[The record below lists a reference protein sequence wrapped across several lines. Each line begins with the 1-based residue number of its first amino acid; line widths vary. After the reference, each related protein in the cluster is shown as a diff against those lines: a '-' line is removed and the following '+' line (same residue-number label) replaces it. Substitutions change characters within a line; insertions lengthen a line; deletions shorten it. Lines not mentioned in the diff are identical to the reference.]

1 MSNNKE
7 WYEDDDDLDLDD
19 LDQSDAG
26 IRNLRKAD
34 RAKSKRI
41 KELETELD
49 SLRKFQRDSVVSS
62 VLKEKGINPNIAKFI
77 PADIATEQE
86 AINNWL
92 AENGE
97 LFSGYQPQKQ
107 DTNPSINSEELA
119 LMREMDAITST
130 ASVPDGVNDINS
142 AIKNAQSAEEI
153 YRLFGV
159 E

>member
-62 VLKEKGINPNIAKFI
+62 VLKEKGVNPNIAKFI
-77 PADIATEQE
+77 PTDLATDQE
-86 AINNWL
+86 AIDSWL
-92 AENGE
+92 NENGE
-97 LFSGYQPQKQ
+97 LFGYQPQKQ
-107 DTNPSINSEELA
+107 NANNSVSPEELA
-119 LMREMDAITST
+119 LMREMDAITSS
-130 ASVPDGVNDINS
+130 ASVPDGVNDLNS
-142 AIKNAQSAEEI
+142 AIKNAQTAEEI
-153 YRLFGV
+153 YKLFGV

>member
-107 DTNPSINSEELA
+107 DTNTSINPEELA

>member
-7 WYEDDDDLDLDD
+7 WYEDDDDLELDDD
-19 LDQSDAG
+19 LDQDSAM
-26 IRNLRKAD
+26 RNVRKAE

-41 KELETELD
+41 KELETELET
-49 SLRKFQRDSVVSS
+49 LRKFQRDSVLSS
-62 VLKEKGINPNIAKFI
+62 VLNEKGINPKIAALI
-77 PADIATEQE
+77 PATVASDPE
-86 AINNWL
+86 AINTWL
-92 AENGE
+92 SEYGE
-97 LFSGYQPQKQ
+97 IFGVKPTQQNA
-107 DTNPSINSEELA
+107 TNSISPEELA
-119 LMREMDAITST
+119 LMREMDAVTSN

>member
-7 WYEDDDDLDLDD
+7 WYEDDDDLDQDD
-19 LDQSDAG
+19 LDQDESG
-26 IRNLRKAD
+26 LRSLRKAE

-49 SLRKFQRDSVVSS
+49 SLRKFQRDSVIGS

-77 PADIATEQE
+77 PADLATEQD

-92 AENGE
+92 FENGE
-97 LFSGYQPQKQ
+97 FFGYKPQ
-107 DTNPSINSEELA
+107 TENVNPSINQEELA

-142 AIKNAQSAEEI
+142 AIKNAQTAEEI

>member
-41 KELETELD
+41 KELETELEN
-49 SLRKFQRDSVVSS
+49 LRKFQRETVVSS
-62 VLKEKGINPNIAKFI
+62 VLKEKGVNPNIAKFI
-77 PADIATEQE
+77 PADLATDQE
-86 AINNWL
+86 AINSWL
-92 AENGE
+92 LENGE
-97 LFSGYQPQKQ
+97 LFGYQPQKQ
-107 DTNPSINSEELA
+107 NANTSVSSEELA
-119 LMREMDAITST
+119 LMREMDAITSS

-142 AIKNAQSAEEI
+142 AIKNAQSPEEI